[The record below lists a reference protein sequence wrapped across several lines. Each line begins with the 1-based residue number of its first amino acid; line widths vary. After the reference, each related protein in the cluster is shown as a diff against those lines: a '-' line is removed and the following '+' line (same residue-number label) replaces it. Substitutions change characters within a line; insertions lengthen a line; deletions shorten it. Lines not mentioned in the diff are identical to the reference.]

1 MNPSPKPSPNLQLE
15 GREHAAERGELQDHR
30 ESVLHLGVIRADG
43 DLVRVRVRVRVRES
57 VRARA
62 RARARARV
70 RARV

>member
-30 ESVLHLGVIRADG
+30 EAVLHLGVIRADG
-43 DLVRVRVRVRVRES
+43 DLVRVRVRVRQS
-57 VRARA
+57 VTARP